1 MIHEI
6 VNAELKLEPPSF
18 KCDNV
23 ISDKIKEPLPNKA
36 FACALIGAAGS
47 GKTSLMV
54 NMLTQDNM
62 YARKFDHIHL
72 FAPKSSM
79 GSLKDDI
86 WQNHPADKIHHEL
99 TTSTLLELF
108 NKTKLRASHKPKP
121 ETTLIVLDDMAV
133 KLKDKGV
140 ESKLR
145 EIIFNRR
152 HNYTSLMILIQSYKA
167 MPLDLR
173 KSLSHFYLWKPRN
186 KKETDAI
193 FEELLFIPKT
203 LSEQIMRYTFR
214 EKHDFLMG
222 DCSTGDLFRN
232 FNKLILPDDGVIDS
246 GEELEEDREDSDIES
261 DTE

>member
-1 MIHEI
+1 MITEVVNSEI
-6 VNAELKLEPPSF
+6 VFKPPEF
-18 KCDNV
+18 KCDNI

-36 FACALIGAAGS
+36 FACAFIGAAGS

-54 NMLTQDNM
+54 NFLTQDTM

-79 GSLKDDI
+79 GSLKEDI
-86 WQNHPADKIHHEL
+86 WENHPSDKIHNEL
-99 TTSTLLELF
+99 TVSALMELF
-108 NKTKLRASHKPKP
+108 TKTKLRAAVKPKA
-121 ETTLIVLDDMAV
+121 ETTLIVIDDMAV
-133 KLKDKGV
+133 RLKDKGV

-152 HNYTSLMILIQSYKA
+152 HNYTSMIILIQSYKA

-186 KKETDAI
+186 KKETEAI
-193 FEELLFIPKT
+193 FEELMFVPKD
-203 LSEQIMRYTFR
+203 LSERIMQYTFK

-222 DCSTGDLFRN
+222 DCGTGELYRN
-232 FNKLILPDDGVIDS
+232 FNLLILPD
-246 GEELEEDREDSDIES
+246 EDSEDIDPES
-261 DTE
+261 HV